1 MNCDQK
7 LKRYVYWSVL
17 KQCTYWRT
25 RNVWGSCSFLD
36 VQIVSN
42 ESITLYC
49 TRLYLLMQWS
59 QMQTRT
65 SLQSHALH
73 HSDAFFLQSFSSVVC
88 NNMGFCHWLLFSQPI
103 PEELQNG
110 EGFGYVVA
118 FRPFGTTTWIQTV
131 VTSPDTP
138 RYVFRNESILPFS
151 PYEVKVG
158 VYNNKGEGPFSSIT
172 TVFSAEEGMWFSA
185 YV

>member
-7 LKRYVYWSVL
+7 LKKYVYWSVL
-17 KQCTYWRT
+17 RQCTYWRA
-25 RNVWGSCSFLD
+25 RNVCGSCSVFD

-42 ESITLYC
+42 ESISLYC
-49 TRLYLLMQWS
+49 TRVYLLMQWS

-65 SLQSHALH
+65 SFSCMQYI
-73 HSDAFFLQSFSSVVC
+73 HSDALLLQSFSSAVR
-88 NNMGFCHWLLFSQPI
+88 NITGFSHWLLFSQPI

-158 VYNNKGEGPFSSIT
+158 VCLSSLQN
-172 TVFSAEEGMWFSA
+172 SARCVHGM
-185 YV
+185 